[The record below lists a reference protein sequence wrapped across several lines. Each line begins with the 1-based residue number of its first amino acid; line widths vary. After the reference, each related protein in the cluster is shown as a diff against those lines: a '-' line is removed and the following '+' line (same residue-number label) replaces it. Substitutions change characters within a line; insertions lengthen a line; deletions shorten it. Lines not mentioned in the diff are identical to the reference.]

1 MRVTD
6 KVSIDK
12 SILINVLQSAGE
24 SFREPYTEAH
34 NADGEVVIT
43 LTSDIEGELL
53 CERGDESRPVRTIQ
67 LTHRHSPLFIPQEV
81 KEVRLNWEVLY
92 PKTQWAV
99 YALTKST
106 TCYFGGFRDNLD
118 RDAVRVGLCEN
129 KHKIIDV
136 SEFTPNAAVAEFL
149 RLSREHEMVRLYGVA
164 LVARLVVVSGT
175 QVVISGTQDIVKH
188 LFICI
193 Y

>member
-12 SILINVLQSAGE
+12 SILINVLQTSGV
-24 SFREPYTEAH
+24 SFRESRDTITRT
-34 NADGEVVIT
+34 NGELVIT
-43 LTSDIEGELL
+43 HTSDIEGELL
-53 CERGDESRPVRTIQ
+53 CERGDESQPVREVKH
-67 LTHRHSPLFIPQEV
+67 THRHSPFFIPQEA

-99 YALTKST
+99 YALSRFT
-106 TCYFGGFRDNLD
+106 TCTSRDFGDFLD
-118 RDAVRVGLCEN
+118 RASVSAGLCKN
-129 KHKIIDV
+129 KYKIIDV
-136 SEFTPNAAVAEFL
+136 SEFTPDAAVAEFL
-149 RLSREHEMVRLYGVA
+149 RLSREHELVRLYGVSQEA
-164 LVARLVVVSGT
+164 WLVSAFGT
-175 QVVISGTQDIVKH
+175 RDIVKH

>member
-6 KVSIDK
+6 KVSIDN
-12 SILINVLQSAGE
+12 SILINVLQSAGA
-24 SFREPYTEAH
+24 SFGEPHTKAYT
-34 NADGEVVIT
+34 DGGEVVIT

-53 CERGDESRPVRTIQ
+53 CERGDESRPVRMIQ
-67 LTHRHSPLFIPQEV
+67 LTHRHSPLFIPQGYE
-81 KEVRLNWEVLY
+81 EARLNWEVLY

-99 YALTKST
+99 YALSKST
-106 TCYFGGFRDNLD
+106 TCYYEKFRDYVN
-118 RDAVRVGLCEN
+118 RDVVRVGLCEN

-136 SEFTPNAAVAEFL
+136 SEFTPRAAVEELL
-149 RLSREHEMVRLYGVA
+149 RLRREHETVRLYGITQDA
-164 LVARLVVVSGT
+164 WLVVDSGT
-175 QVVISGTQDIVKH
+175 QAIVKH

>member
-6 KVSIDK
+6 KVSIDNQ
-12 SILINVLQSAGE
+12 ILINVLQSAGA
-24 SFREPYTEAH
+24 SFEEPYTKAYT
-34 NADGEVVIT
+34 AGGEVVIT
-43 LTSDIEGELL
+43 LTSDIEGGLL
-53 CERGDESRPVRTIQ
+53 CERGDESQPARTIQ
-67 LTHRHSPLFIPQEV
+67 LTHRHWPLFVPQEV
-81 KEVRLNWEVLY
+81 KEARLNWEVLY

-106 TCYFGGFRDNLD
+106 SCYYESFRDYLG

-136 SEFTPNAAVAEFL
+136 SEFTPDAAVAEFL
-149 RLSREHEMVRLYGVA
+149 RLSREHEVRLYGISQD
-164 LVARLVVVSGT
+164 ARLVMPSGT
-175 QVVISGTQDIVKH
+175 QGVVIKH

>member
-6 KVSIDK
+6 KVSIDNR
-12 SILINVLQSAGE
+12 ILINVLQSARATFG
-24 SFREPYTEAH
+24 RPYTRAYKD
-34 NADGEVVIT
+34 DGEVVIT

-53 CERGDESRPVRTIQ
+53 CERGDESQPARTVRFSR
-67 LTHRHSPLFIPQEV
+67 RHLPLFIPQEV
-81 KEVRLNWEVLY
+81 KEARLNWEVLY

-106 TCYFGGFRDNLD
+106 PCYYEGFRDYLG
-118 RDAVRVGLCEN
+118 RDFVRVGLCEN

-136 SEFTPNAAVAEFL
+136 SEFTPTAAVAEFL
-149 RLSREHEMVRLYGVA
+149 RLSREHEMVRLYGVSQD
-164 LVARLVVVSGT
+164 ARLVVASGT
-175 QVVISGTQDIVKH
+175 QAIIKH

>member
-6 KVSIDK
+6 KVSIDNR
-12 SILINVLQSAGE
+12 ILINVLQRAGAT
-24 SFREPYTEAH
+24 FREPHTNAY

-43 LTSDIEGELL
+43 LTSDIDGGLL
-53 CERGDESRPVRTIQ
+53 CERGDESQPARTVQ
-67 LTHRHSPLFIPQEV
+67 LTRRHWPLFIPQEV
-81 KEVRLNWEVLY
+81 KEARLNWEVLY

-99 YALTKST
+99 YALAKST
-106 TCYFGGFRDNLD
+106 SCHYDGFRDYLC
-118 RDAVRVGLCEN
+118 RDVVRVGLCEN

-149 RLSREHEMVRLYGVA
+149 RLSREHEMVQLYGISPG
-164 LVARLVVVSGT
+164 ARLVVA
-175 QVVISGTQDIVKH
+175 SGTQDIVKH

>member
-6 KVSIDK
+6 KVSIDNQ
-12 SILINVLQSAGE
+12 ILINVLQSAGV
-24 SFREPYTEAH
+24 SFGGHYTKTY

-43 LTSDIEGELL
+43 LTSDIEGGLL
-53 CERGDESRPVRTIQ
+53 CERGDESQLVRTIQ
-67 LTHRHSPLFIPQEV
+67 LTHRHWPLFIPQEV
-81 KEVRLNWEVLY
+81 KEARLNWEVLY

-106 TCYFGGFRDNLD
+106 MCYHEGFCDYLYRDV
-118 RDAVRVGLCEN
+118 VRVGLCEN

-136 SEFTPNAAVAEFL
+136 SEFTPDAAVAELL
-149 RLSREHEMVRLYGVA
+149 RLNREHVVRLYGISKD
-164 LVARLVVVSGT
+164 ARLVVASGT
-175 QVVISGTQDIVKH
+175 RDIVKH

>member
-6 KVSIDK
+6 KVSIDNR
-12 SILINVLQSAGE
+12 ILINVLQRAGVSFGE
-24 SFREPYTEAH
+24 SHTNDY
-34 NADGEVVIT
+34 NADGEEVIT

-53 CERGDESRPVRTIQ
+53 CERGDESQPARMIQ
-67 LTHRHSPLFIPQEV
+67 LTRRHWPLFIPQEV
-81 KEVRLNWEVLY
+81 EEARLNWEVLY

-106 TCYFGGFRDNLD
+106 SCYYRRFRDYLG

-136 SEFTPNAAVAEFL
+136 SEFTPTAAVAEFL
-149 RLSREHEMVRLYGVA
+149 RLSREHETVRLYGVSQDA
-164 LVARLVVVSGT
+164 CLGIASGA
-175 QVVISGTQDIVKH
+175 QDIIKH

>member
-12 SILINVLQSAGE
+12 SILINVLQSAGR
-24 SFREPYTEAH
+24 SYGEPYTRAH

-43 LTSDIEGELL
+43 RTSDVEGELL
-53 CERGDESRPVRTIQ
+53 CERGDESRPVRMVQ
-67 LTHRHSPLFIPQEV
+67 LTQRHWPLFIPQGYE
-81 KEVRLNWEVLY
+81 EARLNWEVLY

-106 TCYFGGFRDNLD
+106 TCYYERFRDYVD

-136 SEFTPNAAVAEFL
+136 SEFTPDAAVAEFL
-149 RLSREHEMVRLYGVA
+149 RLSREHETVRLYGIDQD
-164 LVARLVVVSGT
+164 ARLVVD
-175 QVVISGTQDIVKH
+175 SGTQDIVKH

>member
-1 MRVTD
+1 MRVTA
-6 KVSIDK
+6 KVSIDNW
-12 SILINVLQSAGE
+12 ILINALQSAGV
-24 SFREPYTEAH
+24 SFGVSYTESH

-43 LTSDIEGELL
+43 LTSDIVGGLL
-53 CERGDESRPVRTIQ
+53 CERGDESQPVRPIRLSQ
-67 LTHRHSPLFIPQEV
+67 RHLPLFIPQEV
-81 KEVRLNWEVLY
+81 KEARLNWEVLY

-106 TCYFGGFRDNLD
+106 SCYYERFRDYLGE
-118 RDAVRVGLCEN
+118 DAVRVGLCEN

-136 SEFTPNAAVAEFL
+136 SEFTPTAAVAEFL
-149 RLSREHEMVRLYGVA
+149 RLSREHEMVRLYGISQD
-164 LVARLVVVSGT
+164 ARLAIAPGA
-175 QVVISGTQDIVKH
+175 QGIIKH

>member
-6 KVSIDK
+6 KVSIDN
-12 SILINVLQSAGE
+12 SILINVLQSAGA
-24 SFREPYTEAH
+24 SFGEPHTKAYID
-34 NADGEVVIT
+34 DGEVVIT

-53 CERGDESRPVRTIQ
+53 CERGDESRPVRMIQ
-67 LTHRHSPLFIPQEV
+67 LTHRHLPLFIPQEV
-81 KEVRLNWEVLY
+81 KEARLNWEVLY

-99 YALTKST
+99 YALTKSIG
-106 TCYFGGFRDNLD
+106 CYYEGFRNYVD
-118 RDAVRVGLCEN
+118 RDVVRAGLCKN

-136 SEFTPNAAVAEFL
+136 SEFTPDAAVAELL
-149 RLSREHEMVRLYGVA
+149 RLSREHETVRLYGISQD
-164 LVARLVVVSGT
+164 ARLVVASGT
-175 QVVISGTQDIVKH
+175 RDIVKH

>member
-6 KVSIDK
+6 KVSIDNR
-12 SILINVLQSAGE
+12 ILINVLQSAGASFGE
-24 SFREPYTEAH
+24 SHTRAH
-34 NADGEVVIT
+34 HADGGEVIT
-43 LTSDIEGELL
+43 LTSDIEGGLL
-53 CERGDESRPVRTIQ
+53 CERGDESQPARTVQ
-67 LTHRHSPLFIPQEV
+67 FSRRHWPLFIPQEV
-81 KEVRLNWEVLY
+81 KEARLNWEVLY

-99 YALTKST
+99 YALTKSSS
-106 TCYFGGFRDNLD
+106 CYYGKFRDYLR

-136 SEFTPNAAVAEFL
+136 SEFTPTAAVAEFL
-149 RLSREHEMVRLYGVA
+149 RLSREHETVLLYGVSQDA
-164 LVARLVVVSGT
+164 CLDIASGT
-175 QVVISGTQDIVKH
+175 QGIVKH

>member
-6 KVSIDK
+6 KVSIDNR
-12 SILINVLQSAGE
+12 ILLNVLQSAGA
-24 SFREPYTEAH
+24 SFGEPYTRAC
-34 NADGEVVIT
+34 NADGGVVIT

-53 CERGDESRPVRTIQ
+53 CERGDESQPVRTVQ
-67 LTHRHSPLFIPQEV
+67 FSRRHWPLFIPQEV
-81 KEVRLNWEVLY
+81 KEARLNWEVLY

-106 TCYFGGFRDNLD
+106 TCYYDGFRDYLY

-136 SEFTPNAAVAEFL
+136 SEFTPTAAVAEFL
-149 RLSREHEMVRLYGVA
+149 RLSGEHEMVRLYGISQD
-164 LVARLVVVSGT
+164 ARLVIAFGP
-175 QVVISGTQDIVKH
+175 QDIIKH

>member
-6 KVSIDK
+6 KVSIDNR
-12 SILINVLQSAGE
+12 ILINVLQNAGG
-24 SFREPYTEAH
+24 SFAEPYTKAH

-53 CERGDESRPVRTIQ
+53 CERSDESQPVRTIQ

-81 KEVRLNWEVLY
+81 KEARLNWEVLY

-99 YALTKST
+99 YALTKAT
-106 TCYFGGFRDNLD
+106 TCYYERFRDYVG
-118 RDAVRVGLCEN
+118 RDAVRVGLCED

-136 SEFTPNAAVAEFL
+136 SEFTPDAAVAELL

-164 LVARLVVVSGT
+164 QDARLVVD
-175 QVVISGTQDIVKH
+175 SGTQDIVKH

>member
-12 SILINVLQSAGE
+12 SILINVLQCAGA
-24 SFREPYTEAH
+24 SFGGSHTKAYT
-34 NADGEVVIT
+34 DGGEVVIT
-43 LTSDIEGELL
+43 RTSDVEGELL
-53 CERGDESRPVRTIQ
+53 CERGDESRPVRMIQ
-67 LTHRHSPLFIPQEV
+67 LTQRHLPLFIPQEV
-81 KEVRLNWEVLY
+81 KEARLNWEVLY

-99 YALTKST
+99 YALSKST
-106 TCYFGGFRDNLD
+106 TCYYEKFRDYVD
-118 RDAVRVGLCEN
+118 RDVVRVGLCEN

-136 SEFTPNAAVAEFL
+136 SEFTPDAAVAELL
-149 RLSREHEMVRLYGVA
+149 RLSREHEMVRLYGITQD
-164 LVARLVVVSGT
+164 ARLVVDSGT
-175 QVVISGTQDIVKH
+175 RGIVKR

>member
-12 SILINVLQSAGE
+12 SILINVLQNAGR
-24 SFREPYTEAH
+24 SYWEPYTKAH

-53 CERGDESRPVRTIQ
+53 CERGDESQPVRTIQ

-81 KEVRLNWEVLY
+81 KEARLNWEVLY

-99 YALTKST
+99 YALTKSP
-106 TCYFGGFRDNLD
+106 TCYFGGFRDYIA
-118 RDAVRVGLCEN
+118 RDVVRVGLCEN

-149 RLSREHEMVRLYGVA
+149 RLSREHDMVLLYGISQD
-164 LVARLVVVSGT
+164 ARLVVASGT
-175 QVVISGTQDIVKH
+175 QNIVKH

>member
-6 KVSIDK
+6 KVSIDNR
-12 SILINVLQSAGE
+12 ILINVLQSAGE
-24 SFREPYTEAH
+24 SFGEPYTRAY
-34 NADGEVVIT
+34 NADGEEVIT
-43 LTSDIEGELL
+43 LTSDIEGGLL
-53 CERGDESRPVRTIQ
+53 CERGDESQPARTIQ
-67 LTHRHSPLFIPQEV
+67 LSRRHGPLFIPQEV
-81 KEVRLNWEVLY
+81 KEARLNWEVLY

-99 YALTKST
+99 YALTKSAE
-106 TCYFGGFRDNLD
+106 CYYEGFRAYLS

-136 SEFTPNAAVAEFL
+136 SEFTPDAAVAEFL
-149 RLSREHEMVRLYGVA
+149 RLSREHEVRLYGISQD
-164 LVARLVVVSGT
+164 ARLV
-175 QVVISGTQDIVKH
+175 IASGTQDIVKH